1 MEPLEFRKKV
11 VIVTGGGSGIGKA
24 AALAFS
30 RHGASVVVAN
40 RNREAGE
47 RTVEEIR
54 GGGGNA
60 EFQRTDVTRSAD
72 VQALVHFAI
81 ERFGRIDIAF
91 NNAAFQ
97 ESRTLIADHEDGMF
111 DHVFHTNA
119 RSVFFCMKYEIR
131 AMLESGGGV
140 IINNASVSG
149 IRNSNPGL
157 SLYSAS
163 KSAVVMLTKS
173 AAMEYTRKGIRI
185 NAVVPGRVETPMMLG
200 SRIADMSAVAEG
212 LPIGRLG
219 KPEEIARA
227 VLWLASGEASF
238 VVGHALVTDGG
249 FLSS

>member
-1 MEPLEFRKKV
+1 MDPQEFRKKV

-40 RNREAGE
+40 RNR
-47 RTVEEIR
+47 
-54 GGGGNA
+54 
-60 EFQRTDVTRSAD
+60 
-72 VQALVHFAI
+72 
-81 ERFGRIDIAF
+81 
-91 NNAAFQ
+91 
-97 ESRTLIADHEDGMF
+97 
-111 DHVFHTNA
+111 
-119 RSVFFCMKYEIR
+119 
-131 AMLESGGGV
+131 
-140 IINNASVSG
+140 
-149 IRNSNPGL
+149 
-157 SLYSAS
+157 YSAS
-163 KSAVVMLTKS
+163 KSAVIMLTKS

-219 KPEEIARA
+219 KPEEVARA

-249 FLSS
+249 FLSA

>member
-1 MEPLEFRKKV
+1 MDPQEFRNKA

-30 RHGASVVVAN
+30 RLGASVVVAN

-47 RTVEEIR
+47 RTVGEIR
-54 GGGGNA
+54 GREGIA
-60 EFQRTDVTRSAD
+60 EFQRTDVTSSTD
-72 VQALVHFAI
+72 IQSLVRFAI
-81 ERFGRIDIAF
+81 GRFGRIDIAF
-91 NNAAFQ
+91 NNAACQ
-97 ESRTLIADHEDGMF
+97 EERTLIADQEDRMF
-111 DHVFHTNA
+111 DHIFHTNA

-163 KSAVVMLTKS
+163 KSAVISLTKS

-185 NAVVPGRVETPMMLG
+185 NAIVPGRVETPMMLG

-219 KPEEIARA
+219 RPGEIAQA
-227 VLWLASGEASF
+227 VVWLASGDASF
-238 VVGHALVTDGG
+238 IAGHALVTDGG
-249 FLSS
+249 FLST